1 MAVPRIL
8 AVIMAVTQADIDK
21 LNEALASGVRS
32 VTIGGQTVTYSTV
45 DALITARDDLKRQLD
60 AQQQRRRKRQ
70 TYLYQ
75 DGRGYE

>member
-1 MAVPRIL
+1 MVPRIL
-8 AVIMAVTQADIDK
+8 AAIMAVTQADIDK

>member
-1 MAVPRIL
+1 
-8 AVIMAVTQADIDK
+8 MAVTQADIDK

>member
-1 MAVPRIL
+1 
-8 AVIMAVTQADIDK
+8 MAVTQADIDK

-45 DALITARDDLKRQLD
+45 AALITARDDLKRQLD

>member
-1 MAVPRIL
+1 MIPRIL
-8 AVIMAVTQADIDK
+8 AAIMAVTQADIDK